1 MRVMMGLL
9 KDRHGTYYARHK
21 VPLRLQAATARTLEN
36 GKAKQVWLKRSLGTK
51 KLQEAHVRAKPVQM
65 EFDRIIARAEETLK
79 ARPMRTSLSDTEIK
93 RMAEYTYAHA
103 LAAHDEYIREA
114 PEEEADQRKLIEAIE
129 GPQQWAEPIPEFGLS
144 GGQLFDAR
152 DNQARIIS
160 ETETALARGDIGH
173 AAHKTEDALET
184 FQITLDPKCAHYRKL
199 GMEVLRAH
207 VRGIRAI
214 AARDRGEPI
223 ETPPLILPQAN
234 GAATGGTL
242 RDALEGWRKER
253 SPSPGVLMEYERAVR
268 LFNELHGD
276 IAVAQI
282 TRTHARTFREALQEL
297 PSHRRAKLLNAKLP
311 ELAEWGRKHPDGPK
325 ITNKTLNKLFG
336 GVQTIARWAFNKG
349 MVPDDVQWSDPFAGM
364 RLPEDAPEREAFTV
378 TELNV
383 LFTSS
388 VFTRGERPKPGKG
401 EAAFWMPLL
410 GLFTG
415 ARRGELAALTAKDV
429 HKVDGVFCFTFVEE
443 RASGKKLKTRSS
455 ARTVPVHP
463 QLIKLGWLTY
473 VDAVRRDGGEKAWL
487 FPQVAPGALNA
498 LKAWTKWFNRHLRS
512 LGVADSNKVFHSFR
526 HIFKDALRTAR
537 IPEDLND
544 ALTGHSNATV
554 GRGYGAK
561 QIVQRYGID
570 TLKDA
575 VDRVSFKGLNLPNV
589 RA

>member
-1 MRVMMGLL
+1 MR
-9 KDRHGTYYARHK
+9 
-21 VPLRLQAATARTLEN
+21 E
-36 GKAKQVWLKRSLGTK
+36 
-51 KLQEAHVRAKPVQM
+51 
-65 EFDRIIARAEETLK
+65 
-79 ARPMRTSLSDTEIK
+79 
-93 RMAEYTYAHA
+93 
-103 LAAHDEYIREA
+103 
-114 PEEEADQRKLIEAIE
+114 
-129 GPQQWAEPIPEFGLS
+129 
-144 GGQLFDAR
+144 
-152 DNQARIIS
+152 
-160 ETETALARGDIGH
+160 
-173 AAHKTEDALET
+173 
-184 FQITLDPKCAHYRKL
+184 
-199 GMEVLRAH
+199 
-207 VRGIRAI
+207 
-214 AARDRGEPI
+214 
-223 ETPPLILPQAN
+223 
-234 GAATGGTL
+234 
-242 RDALEGWRKER
+242 ALEGWRKER
-253 SPSPGVLMEYERAVR
+253 SPSPGVLIEYERALR

-349 MVPDDVQWSDPFAGM
+349 LVPDDVQWSDPFAGM
-364 RLPEDAPEREAFTV
+364 RLSEDAPEREAFTV

-383 LFTSS
+383 LFASS
-388 VFTRGERPKPGKG
+388 VFTSGERPKPGKG

-443 RASGKKLKTRSS
+443 RALGKKLKTRAS
-455 ARTVPVHP
+455 ARTVPIHP

-487 FPQVAPGALNA
+487 FPQVAPGVPNA

-589 RA
+589 KA